1 MTNGTSQGLFIA
13 VAIIIFGIFVLIS
26 YVLFRDTLKPSLAN
40 IFTDGFNQA
49 TTALNNGSILEN
61 NINTDETNSTIY
73 KNQLY
78 VKIRDK
84 NEAKDETE
92 VWVLLEE
99 LKDGTY
105 AIKSSGIDNTS
116 PTYDIQGYSKGLS
129 GSSMMTGDL
138 ILPDTIN
145 GKKITLI
152 KEYAFYFSKFNGQL
166 TLPNYLQSI
175 GGNAFVAS
183 EFTGNL
189 KLPDEM
195 TSIEHSAFGASNFS
209 GELILPD
216 KLTSIGELAFMRSN
230 FTGSL
235 TLLDS
240 LQSIGYNAFYFS
252 NFTGQLHISKF
263 SKLKSIGANAF
274 GTSNFTGSLTLPDE
288 LTFIGESAFNCSKF
302 SGDLI
307 LPDKL
312 TSIGKLAFAQSIFDG
327 QLTISKSSKLE
338 LIGKLAF
345 GDSKFTGNLELPNNL
360 SSIEAY
366 AFSRSKFTGTLD
378 ISNVTNIGEY
388 AFGNSSI
395 STVKNDSL
403 DNNNKTIDKKA
414 IKMADG
420 SYYSIN

>member
-1 MTNGTSQGLFIA
+1 MTNGTSQGLFIV
-13 VAIIIFGIFVLIS
+13 VAIIIFGIFTLTS
-26 YVLFRDTLKPSLAN
+26 YVLFKDNLKPTLAN
-40 IFTDGFNQA
+40 IFTNGFNQS
-49 TTALNNGSILEN
+49 TTALNNGIILEN

-84 NEAKDETE
+84 NESKNESE
-92 VWVLLEE
+92 IWVLLEE
-99 LKDGTY
+99 LKDDTY
-105 AIKSSGIDNTS
+105 AIKASGIDNTS
-116 PTYDIQGYSKGLS
+116 PTYNIQGYS
-129 GSSMMTGDL
+129 GSPSMTGEL
-138 ILPDTIN
+138 TLPNTIN

-152 KEYAFYFSKFNGQL
+152 KENAFAYSRFTGSLK
-166 TLPNYLQSI
+166 LPDSLQSI
-175 GGNAFVAS
+175 GDKAFYIS
-183 EFTGNL
+183 
-189 KLPDEM
+189 K
-195 TSIEHSAFGASNFS
+195 FS

-216 KLTSIGELAFMRSN
+216 KLTSIGATAFIGSN
-230 FTGSL
+230 FSGSLTLPDSLKSIGFYAFENSKFTGSL
-235 TLLDS
+235 TLSDS
-240 LQSIGYNAFYFS
+240 LQSIGEYAFYASDFS
-252 NFTGQLHISKF
+252 
-263 SKLKSIGANAF
+263 
-274 GTSNFTGSLTLPDE
+274 GSLTLPDS
-288 LTFIGESAFNCSKF
+288 LQSIGEGAFVYSKF
-302 SGDLI
+302 SGSLT
-307 LPDKL
+307 LPDSL
-312 TSIGKLAFAQSIFDG
+312 QSIGTYAFFLSNFSGSLTLPDSLQSIGSNALNQSVFDG

-338 LIGKLAF
+338 SIGENAF